1 MLFLVRKSG
10 KSESPKV
17 RKMNCIVKVIF
28 CLAVRKV
35 KLVNWNITY
44 GSQVIKQKL
53 INIRNYP
60 LTKKI
65 FPTLPEKPFG
75 PPDFRPLQKI
85 LSDFRTSRLSDYLYT
100 MNFSSKL
107 LEDAV
112 AEFAKLP
119 GVGQKTALRLV
130 LHLLNQDKSDVERFS
145 ATISKLRNE
154 IQFCRICL
162 NISDHPVCQICA
174 SPKRDHTMICVVEDT
189 RDVMAI
195 ENTNQYN
202 GVYHVLGGLISPMD
216 GIGPTDLEVDSLVER
231 LTENDTKEVI
241 FALSATMEGDT
252 TLFYL
257 HKRLKNFDITI
268 STIARGIAFGG
279 ELEYVDEITLGR
291 SIATRVLYVNSL
303 SK

>member
-1 MLFLVRKSG
+1 
-10 KSESPKV
+10 
-17 RKMNCIVKVIF
+17 
-28 CLAVRKV
+28 
-35 KLVNWNITY
+35 
-44 GSQVIKQKL
+44 
-53 INIRNYP
+53 
-60 LTKKI
+60 
-65 FPTLPEKPFG
+65 
-75 PPDFRPLQKI
+75 
-85 LSDFRTSRLSDYLYT
+85 

-107 LEDAV
+107 LENAV

-130 LHLLNQDKSDVERFS
+130 LHLLNQDKQEVERFS
-145 ATISKLRNE
+145 TTISKLRNE
-154 IQFCRICL
+154 IQFCSVCH
-162 NISDHPVCQICA
+162 NISDNSVCEIC
-174 SPKRDHTMICVVEDT
+174 SSHKRDRSLICVVEDT

-216 GIGPTDLEVDSLVER
+216 GVGPSDLQVDTLVER
-231 LTENDTKEVI
+231 LKANETKELI

-257 HKRLKNFDITI
+257 HKRVKSFNITV

-291 SIATRVLYVNSL
+291 SIATRVPYENSL

>member
-1 MLFLVRKSG
+1 
-10 KSESPKV
+10 
-17 RKMNCIVKVIF
+17 
-28 CLAVRKV
+28 
-35 KLVNWNITY
+35 
-44 GSQVIKQKL
+44 
-53 INIRNYP
+53 
-60 LTKKI
+60 
-65 FPTLPEKPFG
+65 
-75 PPDFRPLQKI
+75 
-85 LSDFRTSRLSDYLYT
+85 

-107 LEDAV
+107 LENAV

-130 LHLLNQDKSDVERFS
+130 LHLLKQDVAEVEQFS
-145 ATISKLRNE
+145 QTVSKLRNE
-154 IQFCRICL
+154 IQFCKTCY
-162 NISDHPVCQICA
+162 NISDQAVCEICA
-174 SPKRDHTMICVVEDT
+174 SHKRDQSLICIVEDT

-216 GIGPTDLEVDSLVER
+216 GVGPADLEVDSLVER
-231 LTENDTKEVI
+231 LKDSEAKEII

-252 TLFYL
+252 TIFYL
-257 HKRLKNFDITI
+257 DKRLKQFNLKL

-291 SIATRVLYVNSL
+291 SITTRVPYENSL

>member
-1 MLFLVRKSG
+1 
-10 KSESPKV
+10 
-17 RKMNCIVKVIF
+17 
-28 CLAVRKV
+28 
-35 KLVNWNITY
+35 
-44 GSQVIKQKL
+44 
-53 INIRNYP
+53 
-60 LTKKI
+60 
-65 FPTLPEKPFG
+65 
-75 PPDFRPLQKI
+75 
-85 LSDFRTSRLSDYLYT
+85 

-130 LHLLNQDKSDVERFS
+130 LHLLNRDKEEVQKFS
-145 ATISKLRNE
+145 SAVSKLRNE
-154 IQFCRICL
+154 IQFCQTCH
-162 NISDHPVCQICA
+162 NISDLKICEICA
-174 SPKRDHTMICVVEDT
+174 SHKRDHTLICVVEDT

-216 GIGPTDLEVDSLVER
+216 GIGPGDLQVDTLVER
-231 LTENDTKEVI
+231 LKDNGVKEII

-252 TLFYL
+252 TIFYL
-257 HKRLKNFDITI
+257 HKRLKQFAINI

-291 SIATRVLYVNSL
+291 SIVTRVPYENSL
-303 SK
+303 S